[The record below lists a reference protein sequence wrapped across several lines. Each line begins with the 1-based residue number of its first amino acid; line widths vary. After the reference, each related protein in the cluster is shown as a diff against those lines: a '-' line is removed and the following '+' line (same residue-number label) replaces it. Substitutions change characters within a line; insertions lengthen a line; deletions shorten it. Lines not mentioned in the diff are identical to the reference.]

1 MENAKVKSISNY
13 FTKHQSINFDQIA
26 CNCDSNGSSS
36 QQCDSHGNCICNKGY
51 STYEFPFRFANTP
64 TQKCDKCASGYFGFP
79 VCIGIII
86 VLKRKSKFCTYP
98 EKF

>member
-36 QQCDSHGNCICNKGY
+36 QQCDSKGDCICKKGY
-51 STYEFPFRFANTP
+51 SSMQGFPMRGQIP
-64 TQKCDKCASGYFGFP
+64 KEKCDKCAGNYFGFP
-79 VCIGIII
+79 VCRGKIKI
-86 VLKRKSKFCTYP
+86 L
-98 EKF
+98 